1 MRRLLAF
8 ALAFVALLAAGFVW
22 TRDRPVAVAQ
32 PAPPPPLEVAANEA
46 PPMKAPRAEITPEQ
60 REVRRFNRYDKN
72 KDDLIDRPEYLANR
86 RKAFARA
93 DANGDGQLDFEEF
106 AVVTSRKFTKADR
119 DGNKALART
128 EFATTAVKRRAPVKA
143 VPCKCEEED

>member
-1 MRRLLAF
+1 MRRLMAL

-32 PAPPPPLEVAANEA
+32 VAPPPPDPVADGDA

-60 REVRRFNRYDKN
+60 RELRRFNRYDKD
-72 KDDLIDRPEYLANR
+72 KDERITRDEYLANR

-93 DANGDGQLDFEEF
+93 DANGDGRLDFEEF
-106 AVVTSRKFTKADR
+106 AVVTSRRFAKADR
-119 DGNKALART
+119 DGDKALARE
-128 EFATTAVKRRAPVKA
+128 EFATTAVKRRAKA
-143 VPCKCEEED
+143 ACKCEEE